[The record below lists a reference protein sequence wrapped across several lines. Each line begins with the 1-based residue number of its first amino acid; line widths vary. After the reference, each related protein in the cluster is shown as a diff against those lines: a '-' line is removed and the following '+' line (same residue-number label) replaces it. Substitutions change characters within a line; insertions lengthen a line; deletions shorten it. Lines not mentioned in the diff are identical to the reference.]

1 VYRRQVEWYLA
12 HLEVLL
18 GGDADAGRRARIALS
33 TRVGAVLVARAL
45 DDRDLSDQILRDV
58 RDALRSPGFSSVL
71 VRFER

>member
-1 VYRRQVEWYLA
+1 MRTPACEGVYRRQVEWYLA

-45 DDRDLSDQILRDV
+45 DDRDRP
-58 RDALRSPGFSSVL
+58 RSEPPG
-71 VRFER
+71 RA